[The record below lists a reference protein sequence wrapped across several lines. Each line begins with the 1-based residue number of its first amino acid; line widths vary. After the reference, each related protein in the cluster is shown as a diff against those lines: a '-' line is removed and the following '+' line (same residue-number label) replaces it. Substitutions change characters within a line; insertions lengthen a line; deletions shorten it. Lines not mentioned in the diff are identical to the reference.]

1 MSTRSLSPLP
11 LTIAMSSW
19 VLALDHPDFRPIWC
33 IASVLMIAVF
43 IINLLRAGGGIPRGP
58 SRWKPA

>member
-11 LTIAMSSW
+11 LVIAMSCW
-19 VLALDHPDFRPIWC
+19 VLALDHPNFRPIWW
-33 IASVLMIAVF
+33 ITSVLMIAVF
-43 IINLLRAGGGIPRGP
+43 VINWLRAGGGIPRGP